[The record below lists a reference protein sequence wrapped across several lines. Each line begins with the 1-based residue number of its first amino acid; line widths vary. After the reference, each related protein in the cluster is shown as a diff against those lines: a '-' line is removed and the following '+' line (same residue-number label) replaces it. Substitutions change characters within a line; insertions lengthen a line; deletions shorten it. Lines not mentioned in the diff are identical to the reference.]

1 MNRRFLSTSILYLTL
16 ALCTAA
22 GFWVHAQYVLSIAQ
36 VEAAGRLRSTSVN
49 DLIGALPIAGFIA
62 FLITWPLACIVVT
75 LVKSRIEQKYE
86 SRQLQEER
94 LTFER
99 TQELIRTRD
108 CIVFG
113 LAKLAESRDR
123 DTGNHLERISL
134 YCTRLATAMQ
144 RSPRFQAHIDGAFI
158 RRIGISSALH
168 DIGKVGVKDSILLKP
183 GRLTSKERTE
193 MEEHTRMGAECIH
206 AIERRL
212 GSSNFLQMAREIAQ
226 YHHERWDG
234 SGYPYGIAGIEIPLA
249 ARIVTIADVYDALSM
264 RRVYKPAFA
273 HEVCVQTIQEQSG
286 LHFDPDIVEI
296 FTEIEGQFLEISSKF
311 VDRDT
316 PAESSQHFPIP
327 APITPAQEE
336 VLLETIQLHQGV
348 LETCS

>member
-1 MNRRFLSTSILYLTL
+1 MNRRFWSTSGLYLTL
-16 ALCTAA
+16 ALCTAG

-36 VEAAGRLRSTSVN
+36 VEAVAGLRSISVY
-49 DLIGALPIAGFIA
+49 DLIDSLPTAGLIA
-62 FLITWPLACIVVT
+62 FMITWPLTCIVVT

-86 SRQLQEER
+86 SRRLREDR
-94 LTFER
+94 LTFDR

-134 YCTRLATAMQ
+134 YCSRLATAMQ
-144 RSPRFQAHIDGAFI
+144 RSPRFQNHIDAAFI

-168 DIGKVGVKDSILLKP
+168 DIGKVGVKDAILLKP
-183 GRLTSKERTE
+183 GRLTSGERLE
-193 MEEHTRMGAECIH
+193 MEQHTRLGAECIQ

-234 SGYPYGIAGIEIPLA
+234 SGYPHGIAGTEIPLA
-249 ARIVTIADVYDALSM
+249 ARIVAIADVYDALSM
-264 RRVYKPAFA
+264 QRVYKPAFP
-273 HEVCVQTIQEQSG
+273 HEVCMQTIEEQAG
-286 LHFDPDIVEI
+286 MQFDPEIVAI
-296 FTEIEGQFLEISSKF
+296 LMEIEGQFLEISSKF
-311 VDRDT
+311 VDRET
-316 PAESSQHFPIP
+316 PAEPTQHFPIP

-336 VLLETIQLHQGV
+336 VLLETIQLHEDV
-348 LETCS
+348 LDTRG